1 MQSYREVLATNPE
14 RLVTE
19 AIVRMLPTGI
29 LGRKMATQL
38 RVFKGTEHGHA
49 AQNPVAM
56 SDITP
61 RRRPAAAK
69 SKSK

>member
-1 MQSYREVLATNPE
+1 MMDKDALTAWALANGWTMIAGNPS
-14 RLVTE
+14 LTKPSSPKE

-49 AQNPVAM
+49 R
-56 SDITP
+56 T
-61 RRRPAAAK
+61 
-69 SKSK
+69 